1 MPGDICVV
9 CGNTRAKDKSVSM
22 HHFPQDKAKRQRWIE
37 ALGLQDI
44 VIKDHLCSRHFPN
57 ADARND
63 PQLTLSKRFASPK
76 KQWTGRAKRTKKR
89 EEHT

>member
-1 MPGDICVV
+1 MRCLREHSSERQEGVYALFSSRQ
-9 CGNTRAKDKSVSM
+9 GKW
-22 HHFPQDKAKRQRWIE
+22 QRWIE

-44 VIKDHLCSRHFPN
+44 VVKNNHHVCSRHFPN

-63 PQLTLSKRFASPK
+63 PQLILSKHFASPK
-76 KQWTGRAKRTKKR
+76 KQWTGRAKRTKKC